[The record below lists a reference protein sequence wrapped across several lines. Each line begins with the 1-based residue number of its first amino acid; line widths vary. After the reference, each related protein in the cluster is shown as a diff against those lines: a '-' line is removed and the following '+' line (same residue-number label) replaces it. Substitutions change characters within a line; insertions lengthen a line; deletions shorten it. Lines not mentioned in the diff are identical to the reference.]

1 MPSAPPVSP
10 KGNGCSPALHSRP
23 FGISPGPTLFPW
35 PWHQGSAKPKSCRPH
50 WAQAG
55 SSNCLQR
62 TLCIC
67 CSILHLSWGKQQSNQ
82 PGFPYGLPKSPTTLW
97 DRLIMVYFSW
107 ELICFKPNC
116 SLGSEMRAA
125 RGQQY
130 VLYGNAT
137 CQLQEK
143 EKFGSSQEEGTGAGV
158 SWVSNHS
165 FSSLQREKDGLQ
177 VSSVQPF
184 TTHQDSLP
192 QTMPQIPP
200 SAQC

>member
-1 MPSAPPVSP
+1 MAFPLAQ
-10 KGNGCSPALHSRP
+10 HY
-23 FGISPGPTLFPW
+23 FPGPGTRAALSPR
-35 PWHQGSAKPKSCRPH
+35 A
-50 WAQAG
+50 AG
-55 SSNCLQR
+55 PIGHRLGLATVCNGAYVFAAAFCTSPRESSKAISLA
-62 TLCIC
+62 
-67 CSILHLSWGKQQSNQ
+67 S
-82 PGFPYGLPKSPTTLW
+82 PYGLPKSPTALW